1 MNAAATISARQR
13 FERVIYFFPLQ
24 LLLLHFKKNLF
35 LLFFWVL
42 LFGYSLNYFAERY
55 GVAYQFLYPQYIDA
69 NSPMAFAMVGF
80 ALGGFILAFNLYT
93 YVLHG
98 FRFPFIAT
106 LNRPFLKFSIN
117 NFIIPLSFVLTWIS
131 ASAVFQRQYA
141 LLDFPQIAL
150 NILGFVGGMGVFLIA
165 SLGYFQLTN
174 KNVLSYASGDEPDV
188 QPHDNNEMVRTN
200 LHRKYRV
207 DAAHSF
213 DRDWRI
219 ETYLASF
226 VKVGIARS
234 AKHYK
239 PEVLEKVF
247 AQNHFNASLF
257 ELLLIVT
264 FIVIGSFRENPYF
277 VLPAAASVMLFFTIM
292 LMLVS
297 ILYTWIRGWTL
308 FVFLL
313 VFFTINYSVPRWNLL
328 NLDNHAYGL
337 TYDGERSSYS
347 PQVIRELNTNDEQIK
362 GDFLNTVEIL
372 DRWRLKNS
380 VDATRLNRKPKMVII
395 NTSGGGSRS
404 AVWTLT
410 SLSYADSVLDGKLLR
425 STALISGSSGGMI
438 GAAYLRELYLKYQM
452 GETENLYNPAY
463 RENMARDLLNPV
475 IFSIATN
482 DFFIRY
488 QTVKDG
494 DQVYTKDRAWAFEK
508 QLNTNTAFALN
519 KRLGD
524 YKAPEQKAL
533 VPMLIMAPTIVN
545 DGRRLIVSS
554 TPVSYLCDSRG
565 QGFADQNLV
574 GEDVEFTRLFAGQNA
589 YNLRFTSALRMNA
602 TFPYVMPIVTLPSTP
617 PVEVMDAG
625 LRDNFGT
632 KTTLQFLYTFRN
644 WINTNT
650 SGVVIIQIRDVERDK
665 DFPDLRRNVLNRMM
679 APLGSVYGNFTRMQD
694 YNNDQMARYLSA
706 WFENDIDIVNFQLK
720 TDDASNVSLSWH
732 LTEREKAAIDRVIHG
747 EQFTQSVER
756 LRELLLGAS
765 AQNE

>member
-1 MNAAATISARQR
+1 MNAAATISTRQR
-13 FERVIYFFPLQ
+13 IERILYFFPFQ

-55 GVAYQFLYPQYIDA
+55 GVAYQFLYPQYIGA

-80 ALGGFILAFNLYT
+80 ALGGFILTFNLYT

-131 ASAVFQRQYA
+131 ASAVFQREYA
-141 LLDFPQIAL
+141 LLDYPAIVL
-150 NILGFVGGMGVFLIA
+150 NILGFIGGMGLFLLA
-165 SLGYFQLTN
+165 SIGYFQLTN
-174 KNVLSYASGDEPDV
+174 KNVLNYSDGNEPDV
-188 QPHDNNEMVRTN
+188 QPQENGEMVKTN
-200 LHRKYRV
+200 LHRKYKMS
-207 DAAHSF
+207 AAHPY

-219 ETYLASF
+219 ETYLSSF
-226 VKVGIARS
+226 IKVGIARS

-257 ELLLIVT
+257 ELLLLVS

-277 VLPAAASVMLFFTIM
+277 VLPAAASVMLLFTIL
-292 LMLVS
+292 LMVVS

-313 VFFTINYSVPRWNLL
+313 VFLTINYSIPRWNLL
-328 NLDNHAYGL
+328 SIDNHAYGL
-337 TYDGERSSYS
+337 TYDGERNAYS
-347 PQVIRELNTNDEQIK
+347 PEVIRQLNADDARIRQ
-362 GDFLNTVEIL
+362 DFLNSIDIL

-380 VDATRLNRKPKMVII
+380 TKGSRKPKMVII

-410 SLSYADSVLDGKLLR
+410 SLSHADSVLDGRLLR

-438 GAAYLRELYLKYQM
+438 GAGYLRELYLRYQM
-452 GETENLYNPAY
+452 GQSNSLYRPAY
-463 RENMARDLLNPV
+463 RENLARDLLNPV

-488 QTVKDG
+488 QTIKDG

-508 QLNTNTAFALN
+508 QLNTNTGYVLD

-524 YKAPEQKAL
+524 YKAAEQKAL
-533 VPMLIMAPTIVN
+533 VPLFVMAPTIVN

-554 TPVSYLCDSRG
+554 TPVSYLCDARG
-565 QGFADQNLV
+565 EGFADQDLV
-574 GEDVEFTRLFAGQNA
+574 GEDVEFTRLFAEQNA
-589 YNLRFTSALRMNA
+589 YNLRFTTALRMNA
-602 TFPYVMPIVTLPSTP
+602 TFPYVMPIVTLPSNP

-650 SGVVIIQIRDVERDK
+650 SGVVIIQVRDVERDTN
-665 DFPDLRRNVLNRMM
+665 FPNLRRNVLSRMM

-694 YNNDQMARYLSA
+694 YNNDQMGRYLSA
-706 WFENDIDIVNFQLK
+706 WFENDIDVVTFQLK
-720 TDDASNVSLSWH
+720 TDDVSNVSLSWH
-732 LTEREKAAIDRVIHG
+732 LTEREKAAIDRVIEG
-747 EQFTQSVER
+747 EQFKASVER
-756 LRELLLGAS
+756 LRELLDGTS
-765 AQNE
+765 TDIE

>member
-13 FERVIYFFPLQ
+13 FERIIYFFPLQ

-35 LLFFWVL
+35 LLFFWVM

-55 GVAYQFLYPQYIDA
+55 GVAYQFLYPQYIGA

-141 LLDFPQIAL
+141 LLDYPQIVL
-150 NILGFVGGMGVFLIA
+150 NILGFVGGMGIFLLA

-174 KNVLSYASGDEPDV
+174 KNVLNYSDGNEPDA
-188 QPHDNNEMVRTN
+188 QPHDSSEMVRTN
-200 LHRKYRV
+200 LHKKYRV
-207 DAAHSF
+207 DATHPY

-219 ETYLASF
+219 ETYLSSF

-247 AQNHFNASLF
+247 SQNHFNASLF
-257 ELLLIVT
+257 ELLLIVS

-308 FVFLL
+308 FVFII

-337 TYDGERSSYS
+337 IYDGERSSYS
-347 PQVIRELNTNDEQIK
+347 PEVIRNMNSDDRQIK
-362 GDFLNTVEIL
+362 SDFLNTITIL

-380 VDATRLNRKPKMVII
+380 ADAARMGTKPKMVII

-410 SLSYADSVLDGKLLR
+410 SLSYADSVLDGRLLR

-508 QLNTNTAFALN
+508 ELNTNTGFVLD

-524 YKAPEQKAL
+524 YKEPEQKAL
-533 VPMLIMAPTIVN
+533 VPLLVMAPTIVN

-565 QGFADQNLV
+565 EGFADQNLV
-574 GEDVEFTRLFAGQNA
+574 GEDVEFTHLFQAQNA

-602 TFPYVMPIVTLPSTP
+602 TFPYVMPMVTLPSTP

-720 TDDASNVSLSWH
+720 TDDDSNVSLSWH

-747 EQFTQSVER
+747 ERFTQSVER
-756 LRELLLGAS
+756 LRQLLGEPS
-765 AQNE
+765 PENE